1 MSLSAITEGGK
12 HMHGWGKRFRLAAA
26 VVGLATGG
34 VAAAGVAPASAGV
47 GGPAF
52 YVDGQVY
59 RTVGTPTNL
68 SGTVHRPTRGMS
80 STSSSVL
87 SSTSRKR
94 RRVTGGTTAVV
105 GRCTDWRSPR
115 ATPLRRPMATLMA
128 TAYST
133 RQPRSTRRWRPA
145 AQSIRASSSSRV
157 PRDTA
162 ARQLSA
168 KRDLG
173 VPRKQHAGY
182 AQVNARALRPASSTG
197 WRPGTTVRVRSRR
210 GTPGSVRR
218 SGS

>member
-1 MSLSAITEGGK
+1 
-12 HMHGWGKRFRLAAA
+12 MHGWGKRFRLAAA

-68 SGTVHRPTRGMS
+68 SGTGAPAHSWDVIYECFG
-80 STSSSVL
+80 
-87 SSTSRKR
+87 STSRKR

-105 GRCTDWRSPR
+105 GRCTDWRSSR